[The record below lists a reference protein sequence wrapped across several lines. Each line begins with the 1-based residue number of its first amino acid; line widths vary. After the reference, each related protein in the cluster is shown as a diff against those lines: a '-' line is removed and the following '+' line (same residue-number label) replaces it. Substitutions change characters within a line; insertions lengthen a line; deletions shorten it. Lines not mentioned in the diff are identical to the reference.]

1 MAAAAEPGARTW
13 PGSGSPRLGSPAGS
27 PVLGISGRARPG
39 SGPERTG
46 RAIGPAAPGHSFR
59 KVTLTKPTFCHLCSD
74 FIWGLAGFLC
84 DVCNFMSHE
93 KCLKQ
98 VKTPCTSIAPSLV
111 RVPVAHCFGSLGL
124 YKRKFCVVCRKS
136 LEVPALRCE
145 VCELHVHPDCVPFA
159 CSDCRQCHQDG
170 QQDYVS
176 VQCWGRFGRGRLAEP
191 LTAPIPR
198 TRTTTT
204 GGRGICLLV
213 HAVRSVGRLAVPR
226 MCWLAYAAS
235 GVVCRPTQCAPQ
247 HSHLSVR
254 LGVCGPWY
262 CLLHVCACCPE
273 TSTRCTASASLRPW
287 PRSSA
292 MGMTA

>member
-27 PVLGISGRARPG
+27 PVLGISGRTRPG
-39 SGPERTG
+39 SGPERTS
-46 RAIGPAAPGHSFR
+46 RAIGSAAPGHSFR

-136 LEVPALRCE
+136 LEVPAFRCE
-145 VCELHVHPDCVPFA
+145 GTIGPLAPLELSSSLKELVSATPDSPTLLYLWFVK
-159 CSDCRQCHQDG
+159 G
-170 QQDYVS
+170 M
-176 VQCWGRFGRGRLAEP
+176 GGRLK
-191 LTAPIPR
+191 LTLGAP
-198 TRTTTT
+198 T
-204 GGRGICLLV
+204 V
-213 HAVRSVGRLAVPR
+213 
-226 MCWLAYAAS
+226 
-235 GVVCRPTQCAPQ
+235 
-247 HSHLSVR
+247 
-254 LGVCGPWY
+254 
-262 CLLHVCACCPE
+262 
-273 TSTRCTASASLRPW
+273 
-287 PRSSA
+287 
-292 MGMTA
+292 

>member
-27 PVLGISGRARPG
+27 PVLGISGRTRPG
-39 SGPERTG
+39 SGPERTS
-46 RAIGPAAPGHSFR
+46 RAIGSAAPGHSFR

-136 LEVPALRCE
+136 LEVPAFRCE
-145 VCELHVHPDCVPFA
+145 ATV
-159 CSDCRQCHQDG
+159 
-170 QQDYVS
+170 VS
-176 VQCWGRFGRGRLAEP
+176 A
-191 LTAPIPR
+191 
-198 TRTTTT
+198 TRMDSRIMTRITTT
-204 GGRGICLLV
+204 GGRGTCLLV
-213 HAVRSVGRLAVPR
+213 HDVRSVGRLVVPQ
-226 MCWLAYAAS
+226 MCWLVYAAS
-235 GVVCRPTQCAPQ
+235 GVVYRLTQCAPQ
-247 HSHLSVR
+247 HLRLSVH
-254 LGVCGPWY
+254 LDVYAPWY
-262 CLLHVCACCPE
+262 CLLRVCACCPE
-273 TSTRCTASASLRPW
+273 TSARCTVSESLRPW
-287 PRSSA
+287 SWSLV
-292 MGMTA
+292 MGMMA